1 MKLLVVEDDHKLSAL
16 LARGLRQGGHIV
28 DLESDGKSGQL
39 AACSDAYDVIILDI
53 MLPEKSGL
61 SVARDLRG
69 KGNPTP
75 ILMVTAR
82 DTPEDVVAGL
92 DAGADDYLR
101 KPFAFSELEA
111 RLRTLARRAGAPPR
125 TVLRVGNLTFDTAA
139 KHVERDG
146 RTIQLTSREL
156 AYLEYFMK
164 NAGIVVTRAMLE
176 SALWNRDS
184 ELSSNAIEVYVRRL
198 RSKIEFDGMPRL
210 ITTYHGIGYRFGSPP
225 GAK

>member
-1 MKLLVVEDDHKLSAL
+1 MKLLVVEDDLKLSAL
-16 LARGLRQGGHIV
+16 LARGLGRDGHIV
-28 DLESDGKSGQL
+28 DLEYDGESGQE

-53 MLPEKSGL
+53 MLPGKSGL
-61 SVARDLRG
+61 SLAQGLRSA
-69 KGNPTP
+69 GNPTP
-75 ILMVTAR
+75 ILMLTAR
-82 DTPEDVVAGL
+82 DTPDDVVAGL

-111 RLRTLARRAGAPPR
+111 RLRTLARRAKVSPR
-125 TVLRVGNLTFDTAA
+125 TVLRVGDLIFDTTA

-146 RTIQLTSREL
+146 RPIQLTSREM
-156 AYLEYFMK
+156 AYLEYFMR

-176 SALWNRDS
+176 NALWTRDS

-210 ITTYHGIGYRFGSPP
+210 ITTLHGIGYRFGSPS
-225 GAK
+225 GC

>member
-1 MKLLVVEDDHKLSAL
+1 MKLLVVEDDVKLSAL

-28 DLESDGKSGQL
+28 DLESAGESGQE
-39 AACSDAYDVIILDI
+39 AARSDAYDVIILDI
-53 MLPEKSGL
+53 MLPAKSGL
-61 SVARDLRG
+61 SIAQDLRS
-69 KGNPTP
+69 KGDPTP
-75 ILMVTAR
+75 ILMLTAR

-111 RLRTLARRAGAPPR
+111 RLRTLARRARVPPR
-125 TVLRVGNLTFDTAA
+125 AVLRVGNLTFDTTA

-146 RTIQLTSREL
+146 RPIKLTSREL

-176 SALWNRDS
+176 NALWNRDS

-210 ITTYHGIGYRFGSPP
+210 ITTLHGIGYRFGSPA
-225 GAK
+225 GC